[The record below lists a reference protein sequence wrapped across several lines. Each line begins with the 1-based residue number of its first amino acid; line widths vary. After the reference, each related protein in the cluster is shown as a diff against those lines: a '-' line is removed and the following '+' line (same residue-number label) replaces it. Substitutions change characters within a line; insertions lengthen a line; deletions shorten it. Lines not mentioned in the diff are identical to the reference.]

1 MKGGS
6 KLVGTGDRRKS
17 AALSKAPVYCDEGR
31 YLLEKFGDCVHE
43 LLLLHDQQ
51 FVAVTNGE
59 TDCDRF
65 DLLIHVANED
75 KQRAKYDYLRHL
87 ENHGCSGN

>member
-1 MKGGS
+1 M
-6 KLVGTGDRRKS
+6 GTGDRVS
-17 AALSKAPVYCDEGR
+17 EASPDGLIYCEEGR
-31 YLLEKFGDCVHE
+31 CLLERFGNCVHE

-51 FVAVTNGE
+51 FVAVTNGD

-65 DLLIHVANED
+65 DLLIHMANED
-75 KQRAKYDYLRHL
+75 KQRAKYQYLRHL